1 MQQNDRMEDA
11 EIVEVQLD
19 DHMEDPELVEDA
31 DDGLVPEAVAID
43 DLDHGPSPGI
53 DTATPWD
60 TDQESS
66 TPLPVATPRSSRI
79 VDQPILP
86 IKVKPTR
93 VSQPSAPLPTWRSL
107 WEESNQRYISDNEV
121 TQLARGSN
129 EPSMTRLLLDPIPEE
144 SYTTVPYE
152 PDPRFQKKVLQ
163 RPSVVDPRP
172 VDLSTMVWEL

>member
-1 MQQNDRMEDA
+1 MD
-11 EIVEVQLD
+11 I
-19 DHMEDPELVEDA
+19 
-31 DDGLVPEAVAID
+31 
-43 DLDHGPSPGI
+43 
-53 DTATPWD
+53 
-60 TDQESS
+60 DQELPA
-66 TPLPVATPRSSRI
+66 PLPVATPKASRL

-86 IKVKPTR
+86 IKVKSTR

-129 EPSMTRLLLDPIPEE
+129 APSMTRLLLDPIPEE

-152 PDPRFQKKVLQ
+152 PDPRFQKKVPQ
-163 RPSVVDPRP
+163 RPSLADPRP